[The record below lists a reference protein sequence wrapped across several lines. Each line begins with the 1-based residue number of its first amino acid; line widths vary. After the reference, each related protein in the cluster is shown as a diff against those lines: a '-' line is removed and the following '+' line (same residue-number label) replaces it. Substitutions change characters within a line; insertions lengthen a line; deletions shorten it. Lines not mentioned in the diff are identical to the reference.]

1 MSKFEEVFEDTLELF
16 QKHINESS
24 IPKFIKIKILSNN
37 KIKKDFGSVNK
48 SQDIVKYMT
57 DYDIIIQVNE
67 PIFDQ
72 LEGTQK
78 EYIVNDLLAKI
89 VYDMDKDKIT
99 IINPDV
105 STFSGVLR
113 KYGIDTYQSIKE
125 SIAVLLEQKQIEED
139 AVK

>member
-37 KIKKDFGSVNK
+37 KIKKDFGLVNK

-72 LEGTQK
+72 LEDTQE
-78 EYIVNDLLAKI
+78 EYVVNDLLAKI

-125 SIAVLLEQKQIEED
+125 SISVLLEQKQIEED

>member
-37 KIKKDFGSVNK
+37 KIKKDFGLVNK

-72 LEGTQK
+72 LEDTQK
-78 EYIVNDLLAKI
+78 EYVVNDLLAKI

-99 IINPDV
+99 IVNPDV

>member
-37 KIKKDFGSVNK
+37 KIKKDFGLVNK

-72 LEGTQK
+72 LEDTQK
-78 EYIVNDLLAKI
+78 EYVVNDLLAKI

-125 SIAVLLEQKQIEED
+125 SISVLLEQKQIEED

>member
-37 KIKKDFGSVNK
+37 KIKKDFGLVNK

-72 LEGTQK
+72 LEDTQK
-78 EYIVNDLLAKI
+78 EYVVNDLLAKI
-89 VYDMDKDKIT
+89 VYDKDKIT

>member
-1 MSKFEEVFEDTLELF
+1 MAKFEEVFEDTLELF

-24 IPKFIKIKILSNN
+24 IPRFLKIKILSNKN
-37 KIKKDFGSVNK
+37 LKKDFGIVSK
-48 SQDIVKYMT
+48 SQEIVKYMT
-57 DYDIIIQVNE
+57 DYDLIIQINE

-72 LEGTQK
+72 LEETQK

-99 IINPDV
+99 IVNPDV

-139 AVK
+139 AVR

>member
-1 MSKFEEVFEDTLELF
+1 MAKFEEVFEDTLELF

-37 KIKKDFGSVNK
+37 KIKKDFGLVNK

-57 DYDIIIQVNE
+57 DYDVIIQVNE

-72 LEGTQK
+72 LEDTQK

-89 VYDMDKDKIT
+89 VYDMDKDKIS
-99 IINPDV
+99 IVNPDV

-139 AVK
+139 AVR

>member
-1 MSKFEEVFEDTLELF
+1 MAKFEEVFEDTLELF

-37 KIKKDFGSVNK
+37 KIKKDFGLVNK

-57 DYDIIIQVNE
+57 DYDVIIQVNE

-72 LEGTQK
+72 LEDTQK

-89 VYDMDKDKIT
+89 VYDMDKDKIS
-99 IINPDV
+99 IVNPDV

-125 SIAVLLEQKQIEED
+125 SISVLLEQKQIEED
-139 AVK
+139 AVR

>member
-1 MSKFEEVFEDTLELF
+1 MAKFEEVFEDTLELF

-37 KIKKDFGSVNK
+37 KIKKDFGLVNK

-57 DYDIIIQVNE
+57 DYDVIIQVNE

-72 LEGTQK
+72 LEVTQK

-125 SIAVLLEQKQIEED
+125 SISVLLEQKQIEED

>member
-37 KIKKDFGSVNK
+37 KIKKDFGLVNK

-72 LEGTQK
+72 LEDTQK

>member
-1 MSKFEEVFEDTLELF
+1 
-16 QKHINESS
+16 
-24 IPKFIKIKILSNN
+24 
-37 KIKKDFGSVNK
+37 
-48 SQDIVKYMT
+48 MT
-57 DYDIIIQVNE
+57 DYDVIIQVNE

-72 LEGTQK
+72 LEDTQK

-89 VYDMDKDKIT
+89 VYDMDKDKIS
-99 IINPDV
+99 IVNPDV

-139 AVK
+139 AVR

>member
-37 KIKKDFGSVNK
+37 KIKKDFGLVNK

-72 LEGTQK
+72 LADTQK

-99 IINPDV
+99 IVNPDV
-105 STFSGVLR
+105 NTFSGVLR
-113 KYGIDTYQSIKE
+113 KYGIDAYQSIKE

>member
-37 KIKKDFGSVNK
+37 KIKKDFGLVNK

-72 LEGTQK
+72 LEDTQK
-78 EYIVNDLLAKI
+78 EYVVNDLLAKI

>member
-37 KIKKDFGSVNK
+37 KIKKDFGLVNK

-72 LEGTQK
+72 LEDTQK
-78 EYIVNDLLAKI
+78 EYVVNDLLAKI
-89 VYDMDKDKIT
+89 VYDKDKIT

-125 SIAVLLEQKQIEED
+125 SISVLLEQKQIEED